1 MTTYILKML
10 TAFAV
15 GMYLV
20 VKSSHLAADGK
31 PITACILG
39 VFVFAVFVY
48 MAAESAKA
56 EREAGKK

>member
-1 MTTYILKML
+1 MRYLLKML
-10 TAFAV
+10 AAAMLGLF
-15 GMYLV
+15 LV

-31 PITACILG
+31 PVSACLLG
-39 VFVFAVFVY
+39 FVVFAVFVY